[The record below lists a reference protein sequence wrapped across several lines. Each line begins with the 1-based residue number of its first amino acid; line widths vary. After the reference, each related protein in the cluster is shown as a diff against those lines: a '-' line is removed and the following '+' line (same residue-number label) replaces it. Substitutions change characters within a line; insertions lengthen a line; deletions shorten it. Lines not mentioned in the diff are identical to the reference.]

1 MRSNDVTCRMEKG
14 VYFPLP
20 MKKCEFLKNYFNG
33 SIISEQLSAHWKV
46 ANTKKKKICD
56 FM

>member
-1 MRSNDVTCRMEKG
+1 MRPNDVTCRMEKG

-20 MKKCEFLKNYFNG
+20 MKNEIFFIFFKG

-46 ANTKKKKICD
+46 ANTKKNKKICD